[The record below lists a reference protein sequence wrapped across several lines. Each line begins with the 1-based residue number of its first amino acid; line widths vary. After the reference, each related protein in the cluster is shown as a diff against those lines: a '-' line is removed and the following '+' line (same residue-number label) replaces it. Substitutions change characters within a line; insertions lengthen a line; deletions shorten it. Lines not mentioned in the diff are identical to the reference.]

1 MKNKEIL
8 KLYTTLSKINLPGV
22 KFAYCVAKN
31 MNLLKPEVISLEE
44 AKKPTKDFL
53 EYDAKRVDIV
63 KKYAKKDEKGKF
75 IIENQEYL
83 IDDQDAF
90 EEEFQALK
98 KENFLKLYSI
108 ARELQMNEF
117 YDLLEKET
125 DIKLFK
131 IALSDVPQ
139 GITTYQ
145 MHDIMD
151 LVEE

>member
-31 MNLLKPEVISLEE
+31 MNILKPEVISLEE

-83 IDDQDAF
+83 LDDQDAF
-90 EEEFQALK
+90 EEEFKALM
-98 KENFLKLYSI
+98 EDNETILK

-145 MHDIMD
+145 MQDIMD
-151 LVEE
+151 IIEE

>member
-83 IDDQDAF
+83 LDDQDAF

-98 KENFLKLYSI
+98 KENEAILK